1 MYKDHDKEKMYESIW
16 NFSDNLKDALMIGE
30 NIILK
35 NKYYNIQNIVIAGM
49 GGSAIGGD
57 MVAILE
63 EQNIKIPYI
72 VCRDYNVPEWV
83 SSNSLVICSSYS
95 GNTEEI
101 LSAFHKSQDR
111 GARICGITTGGK
123 LLKLLED
130 NNKDYIKIPEGLQ
143 PRAAVAYSF
152 IPIIKLMEKIG
163 LLNSNLK
170 YWFEKTVNTLNDNRV
185 YYGAEENKNPVY
197 LLANKLYKKV
207 PIIYSDSSTM
217 RVNAVRLK
225 GQLNENAKMLA
236 YYNDLPE
243 LNHNEIVG
251 WKNNQEIFKHLCI
264 LWLDDESDTSR
275 TKIRKIITES
285 ILNETNISQ
294 YHIKVEGDSFQER
307 FLNMVHFGDW
317 LSFWCAILHKTD
329 PSPVEKIVRL
339 KNELNERIH

>member
-1 MYKDHDKEKMYESIW
+1 MYDSIW
-16 NFSDNLKDALMIGE
+16 NFPDNLRDAFIIGE
-30 NIILK
+30 KISLK
-35 NKYYNIQNIVIAGM
+35 NKYYNIQNIIIAGM

-63 EQNIKIPYI
+63 KSNIKIPYI

-95 GNTEEI
+95 GNTEETI
-101 LSAFHKSQDR
+101 SVFHKSIDR
-111 GARICGITTGGK
+111 GASICGITTGGK
-123 LLKLLED
+123 LLKLLKD

-152 IPIIKLMEKIG
+152 IPMIKLLEKIG

-170 YWFEKTVNTLNDNRV
+170 FWFEKTIDTLDKNRV
-185 YYGAEENKNPVY
+185 YYGAEESKNPVY
-197 LLANKLYKKV
+197 SLANKLYKKI

-217 RVNAVRLK
+217 RINAVRLK
-225 GQLNENAKMLA
+225 GQLNENGKMLA
-236 YYNDLPE
+236 YCNELPE

-251 WKNNQEIFKHLCI
+251 WQNNQEIFKHLCV
-264 LWLDDESDTSR
+264 LWLEDESDNGR
-275 TKIRKIITES
+275 TKIRKTITES

-294 YHIKVEGDSFQER
+294 YSIKFEGDSFQER

-329 PSPVEKIVRL
+329 PSPVEKIIKL
-339 KNELNERIH
+339 KNELYEGID

>member
-1 MYKDHDKEKMYESIW
+1 MYRDYDKENMYDSIW
-16 NFSDNLKDALMIGE
+16 NFPDNLRDAFIIGE
-30 NIILK
+30 KISLK
-35 NKYYNIQNIVIAGM
+35 NKYYNIQNIIIAGM

-63 EQNIKIPYI
+63 KSNIKIPYI

-95 GNTEEI
+95 GNTEETI
-101 LSAFHKSQDR
+101 SVFHKSIDR
-111 GARICGITTGGK
+111 GASICGITTGGK
-123 LLKLLED
+123 LLKLLKD

-152 IPIIKLMEKIG
+152 IPMIKLLEKIG

-170 YWFEKTVNTLNDNRV
+170 FWFEKTIDTLDKNRV
-185 YYGAEENKNPVY
+185 YYGAEESKNPVY
-197 LLANKLYKKV
+197 SLANKLYKKI

-217 RVNAVRLK
+217 RINAVRLK
-225 GQLNENAKMLA
+225 GQLNENGKMLA
-236 YYNDLPE
+236 YCNELPE

-251 WKNNQEIFKHLCI
+251 WQNNQEIFKHLCV
-264 LWLDDESDTSR
+264 LWLEDESDNGR
-275 TKIRKIITES
+275 TKIRKTITES

-294 YHIKVEGDSFQER
+294 YSIKFEGDSFQER

-329 PSPVEKIVRL
+329 PSPVEKIIKL
-339 KNELNERIH
+339 KNELYEGID